1 LVLLQRHDPDSS
13 TDYADFRGLNAR
25 PILEILEICSE
36 NYCSLGLEW
45 VYDVRVPKEG

>member
-1 LVLLQRHDPDSS
+1 LQQSVK
-13 TDYADFRGLNAR
+13 
-25 PILEILEICSE
+25 ICVICSE